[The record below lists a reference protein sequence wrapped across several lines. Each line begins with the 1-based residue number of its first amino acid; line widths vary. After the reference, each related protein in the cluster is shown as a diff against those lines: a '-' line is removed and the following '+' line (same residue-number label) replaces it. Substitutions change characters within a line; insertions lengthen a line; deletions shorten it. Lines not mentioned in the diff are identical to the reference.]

1 MKKLLLGA
9 LLLLSMSFVNCSN
22 DDSSEDE
29 GCPLVETYGVTGLPD
44 APTGYFITLSNGENI
59 PTDSN
64 YDGYEVG
71 DFYSQT
77 IP

>member
-9 LLLLSMSFVNCSN
+9 LLSLSISFVSCSN
-22 DDSSEDE
+22 DDSSGDE
-29 GCPLVETYGVTGLPD
+29 GCPLVETFGVVGLPD

-64 YDGYEVG
+64 YNGYEVG
-71 DFYSQT
+71 DFYCEN
-77 IP
+77 